1 MLDFTVAN
9 LTETVVA
16 ACQENASSPR
26 VKQIMGSLVRHLH
39 EFAKEVELT
48 ESEWFAAIEFLTE
61 TGKLCD
67 DKRQEFI
74 LLSDTLGLSM
84 LVDAI
89 NHPRTGL
96 GTENTVL
103 GPFHVPGAPR
113 LPMGSSIMKQDLG
126 GERTLVRGKVTDAQ
140 GKPIDGAT
148 LDVWQTSANRLYDV
162 QDPDAPDW
170 NLRGIFTTAADGRY
184 WFTSEK
190 PTAYPIPIDGPVGV
204 MLKACG
210 RHNIRPGH
218 LHFIVTADGYDQ
230 LTTHIFTEGDEYL
243 ESDVVFATKSSL
255 IGQYRSCDDS
265 ELAAEASLDVPF
277 LLVEYDFGLMPAG
290 N

>member
-1 MLDFTVAN
+1 MLDFTVDN
-9 LTETVVA
+9 LTETVVDT
-16 ACQENASSPR
+16 CQENASSPR

-39 EFAKEVELT
+39 AFAKDVELT
-48 ESEWFAAIEFLTE
+48 ESEWFTAIEFLTE

-103 GPFHVPGAPR
+103 GPFHVPGAPK

-126 GERTLVRGKVTDAQ
+126 GERTLVRGKVTDTH
-140 GKPIDGAT
+140 GVPIDGAT

-162 QDPDAPDW
+162 QDPEAPDW
-170 NLRGIFTTAADGRY
+170 NLRGQFTTAADGRY

-190 PTAYPIPIDGPVGV
+190 PAAYPIPIDGPVGV

-218 LHFIVTADGYDQ
+218 LHFIVTAAGYDQ

-255 IGQYRSCDDS
+255 IGRYRSCDDA
-265 ELAAEASLDVPF
+265 ELAAEVGLDVPF
-277 LLVEYDFGLMPAG
+277 LLVEYDFGLMPTG
-290 N
+290 D